1 MAKIDRVKLA
11 RGTKLL
17 DDHVHGSIGNNT
29 GLQAAANQI
38 NNNAV
43 QIDQTDAKEG
53 IFRLNWHLPY
63 LGADGP
69 WSAGMPF
76 CIPFCLPPF
85 REFFSQATDTHGDKQ
100 FTMSSNAPHVFLDEI
115 SFGFDQRAEP
125 ATIISHYSSSEATGR
140 QTGTAKGSL
149 YYGEYNAYDME
160 FSLVEKS
167 QKYFGNDDPYNSIER
182 TLFSVP
188 VKGSVLFSGETFRRN
203 PLLLQDVSQAMHPYK
218 TYALVIAAP
227 NMMKDSSS
235 FDTGMTW
242 DRTLVSVQISLKF
255 RTTLVQRDIQANANT
270 VGQNI
275 QNMPTADSNLTPRS
289 RTAIGQTIAITDPA
303 AGAVIEADTAAGI
316 NANTAIVDKVFRDK
330 LKGGWNKFGGTAPRQ
345 ELFHDGCYD
354 VIAVPIMNNRCGGV
368 VSNNMMEE
376 PWSNN
381 TAAAADQELCDR
393 RYVPLVHPFTVHHVI
408 LAWNWQN
415 FVRPQQGTTGKVTPA
430 MLPQSV
436 SGGTPRYTFKV
447 EVGVGM
453 LAGFRGDYHT
463 YENVAYHSMT
473 GPTSGSGTNY
483 EPQATWDSCL
493 IDRINA
499 GSFTVPREP
508 TGTTP
513 TQAPWDWEL
522 HQVPICARANPANSV
537 STSNYYYISG
547 QPVYVGKNWS
557 LNQGRSL
564 LSDSGG
570 TYNAT
575 ATGNTQGQE
584 QMLEVRMKLSDTY
597 GLSNQNAELQSGYMG
612 HWVYILGK
620 KTLV

>member
-1 MAKIDRVKLA
+1 MAKITRVKLA

-17 DDHVHGSIGNNT
+17 KEQVTGGNDT
-29 GLQAAANQI
+29 RGLRGAAYEI
-38 NNNAV
+38 NNNRV

-53 IFRLNWHLPY
+53 VFRLNWHLPY

-69 WSAGMPF
+69 WSVGKPF
-76 CIPFCLPPF
+76 SIPFCLPPL
-85 REFFSQATDTHGDKQ
+85 REFFAQATDGHGDKA
-100 FTMSSNAPHVFLDEI
+100 FTMSPNAPQVFLEEM

-160 FSLVEKS
+160 MSLVEKS

-188 VKGSVLFSGETFRRN
+188 LRGSLLFSGQTFRRN
-203 PLLLQDVSQAMHPYK
+203 PLLIENISQAVHPYK
-218 TYALVIAAP
+218 TYAMVIAAP
-227 NMMKDSSS
+227 NIMKDSAS

-242 DRTLVSVQISLKF
+242 DRTLVSVQISMKF

-270 VGQNI
+270 TTQNI

-289 RTAIGQTIAITDPA
+289 RTVVGQTIAITEPA
-303 AGAVIEADTAAGI
+303 AGGVIEADTAAGI
-316 NANTAIVDKVFRDK
+316 NANTAIVDKAFRDK

-354 VIAVPIMNNRCGGV
+354 VIAVPIMNNRCGGI
-368 VSNNMMEE
+368 VSNNFMEE
-376 PWSNN
+376 PWAV
-381 TAAAADQELCDR
+381 TGAAAADQELCDR
-393 RYVPLVHPFTVHHVI
+393 RWVPLSHPFTVHHVV

-415 FVRPQQGTTGKVTPA
+415 FVRPQQGTTAKVTPD

-436 SGGTPRYTFKV
+436 NAGTPQYTFKA
-447 EVGVGM
+447 EVGVGI
-453 LAGFRGDYHT
+453 LSGFRGDYHT
-463 YENVAYHSMT
+463 YENVAYHSMV
-473 GPTSGSGTNY
+473 GPTSGASNAY
-483 EPQATWDSCL
+483 APQATWDAGL
-493 IDRINA
+493 IDRINT
-499 GSFTVPREP
+499 GSFTVGREP
-508 TGTTP
+508 TGVTA
-513 TQAPWDWEL
+513 TQTAWDWEL
-522 HQVPICARANPANSV
+522 HQVPICARGNPLNPV
-537 STSNYYYISG
+537 SSSNYYYLSG
-547 QPVYVGKNWS
+547 QPVYVGKSWS
-557 LNQGRSL
+557 LNQQRSFL
-564 LSDSGG
+564 RDSAG
-570 TYNAT
+570 TYTAAT
-575 ATGNTQGQE
+575 TGNTQGQE

-597 GLSNQNAELQSGYMG
+597 GLENTNAELQSGYMG